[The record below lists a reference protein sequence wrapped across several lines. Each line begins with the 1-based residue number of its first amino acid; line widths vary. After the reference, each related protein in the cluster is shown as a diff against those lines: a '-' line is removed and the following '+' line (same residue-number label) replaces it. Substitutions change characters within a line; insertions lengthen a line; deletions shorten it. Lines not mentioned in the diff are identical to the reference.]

1 MLTKRNGLNSRTTL
15 KLMISRIFQDNT
27 MRDKYTYEQISE
39 ATEMFLLGVERND
52 NNARISEDTG
62 ICQTRIKTWKHRY
75 NIIAKRYQAEDRRC
89 LQFIS
94 NLTYG
99 VSEDVWNR
107 WLCAIDE
114 RLEEIR
120 NCGGLSNDIRTILE
134 EIADGI
140 DTAVRPKGGT
150 NVEMIDNAVAHFV
163 NEAERS
169 RQE

>member
-1 MLTKRNGLNSRTTL
+1 
-15 KLMISRIFQDNT
+15 MISRIFQDNT

-120 NCGGLSNDIRTILE
+120 NCEVCRMTSELFLKKSLTGLTQRYVQREERTS
-134 EIADGI
+134 
-140 DTAVRPKGGT
+140 K
-150 NVEMIDNAVAHFV
+150 
-163 NEAERS
+163 
-169 RQE
+169 

>member
-1 MLTKRNGLNSRTTL
+1 MGY
-15 KLMISRIFQDNT
+15 
-27 MRDKYTYEQISE
+27 KYTYEQISE
-39 ATEMFLLGVERND
+39 ATAKFLIGIERRERN
-52 NNARISEDTG
+52 AKISEDTQ
-62 ICQTRIKTWKHRY
+62 ICLARIKVWRHRY
-75 NIIAKRYQAEDRRC
+75 NVIAESFPDNRHC
-89 LQFIS
+89 LQYIS

>member
-1 MLTKRNGLNSRTTL
+1 
-15 KLMISRIFQDNT
+15 
-27 MRDKYTYEQISE
+27 MRDRYTYEQISE
-39 ATEMFLLGVERND
+39 ATDKFLLGVERND

-75 NIIAKRYQAEDRRC
+75 NIIARRYQVENRRC

-134 EIADGI
+134 EIAHEI
-140 DTAVRPKGGT
+140 DAAVAPQRGT
-150 NVEMIDNAVAHFV
+150 NDDLIDGAVAYFV
-163 NEAERS
+163 DETRRS
-169 RQE
+169 GQE

>member
-1 MLTKRNGLNSRTTL
+1 
-15 KLMISRIFQDNT
+15 
-27 MRDKYTYEQISE
+27 MRDRYTYEQISE
-39 ATEMFLLGVERND
+39 ATEMFLLGVVRND
-52 NNARISEDTG
+52 SNARISEDTG

-75 NIIAKRYQAEDRRC
+75 NIIAQRYQVENRRC

-120 NCGGLSNDIRTILE
+120 NCGGLSNAIRTILE
-134 EIADGI
+134 EIAHEI
-140 DTAVRPKGGT
+140 DATVAPQRGT
-150 NVEMIDNAVAHFV
+150 NNDLIDGAVAHFV
-163 NEAERS
+163 DETRRT

>member
-1 MLTKRNGLNSRTTL
+1 M
-15 KLMISRIFQDNT
+15 
-27 MRDKYTYEQISE
+27 
-39 ATEMFLLGVERND
+39 
-52 NNARISEDTG
+52 
-62 ICQTRIKTWKHRY
+62 
-75 NIIAKRYQAEDRRC
+75 
-89 LQFIS
+89 QFIS

-140 DTAVRPKGGT
+140 DTAVRPKRGT